1 MTRRF
6 DSNLLMVGALAP
18 ALLESMIM
26 VPGTRKDSIEG
37 EEGKANDLCA
47 NKLVGGNFSTGFFY
61 TPGQIRGSL
70 MADAKRWGS
79 WVARRC

>member
-1 MTRRF
+1 
-6 DSNLLMVGALAP
+6 MVGALDP

-47 NKLVGGNFSTGFFY
+47 NKLVGGNFSTGFF
-61 TPGQIRGSL
+61 
-70 MADAKRWGS
+70 
-79 WVARRC
+79 